1 MANQALA
8 VLEDAL
14 RARKLDR
21 TLTSAIPPGRGD
33 GQVAPAALTELDA
46 SLQGGLPRGQLS
58 ELVGSPSSGRTTLLL
73 QVLAAATRRG
83 EIVAL
88 VDTFDR
94 LDLASVVAAGV
105 DLDRLLWIRGHAIS
119 RAQGPGFGA
128 GFESRAS
135 GAEAL
140 GRHAALAARSA
151 ARNTGEQPRGSAGIS
166 RGGGSPWLLD
176 RTIER
181 ALKALNL
188 VLQAGGFGVVALDL
202 ADASPAALHRLPF
215 TTWLR
220 VQRTIEG
227 SETACVLVASQPLG
241 RSAHGLT
248 LALDSRTQWAGQPTS
263 TGTEGPGAAAPRAD
277 VAIATASVSASRVG
291 ARGTS
296 SRSDRLAGLDVTVR
310 VVSPRRRVDGDVMI
324 AATVSQ

>member
-1 MANQALA
+1 MAKQALA

-105 DLDRLLWIRGHAIS
+105 DLDRVLWIRGHAIS
-119 RAQGPGFGA
+119 RAADVG
-128 GFESRAS
+128 SRP
-135 GAEAL
+135 
-140 GRHAALAARSA
+140 
-151 ARNTGEQPRGSAGIS
+151 QAGIGTAGLS
-166 RGGGSPWLLD
+166 LRPDVLVD

-202 ADASPAALHRLPF
+202 ADASPPALHRLPF

-248 LALDSRTQWAGQPTS
+248 LALDSRTQWAGQPTRAGAS
-263 TGTEGPGAAAPRAD
+263 TAIGTKASTETNTKTNTESNAESNAETSGRGA
-277 VAIATASVSASRVG
+277 VVASRSG
-291 ARGTS
+291 ARVVS
-296 SRSDRLAGLDVTVR
+296 SRSDRLVGLDVTVR
-310 VVSPRRRVDGDVMI
+310 VISPRRRVDGDVMI
-324 AATVSQ
+324 AATAS